1 MATTTSTNPASATNM
16 TPTSAEEIA
25 ALFNLVGSS
34 SGPAIQTQQPL
45 QQQQQL
51 SSQQLPAAAEIV
63 LTSSE
68 LSDPMALQQKLS
80 AVLAQLRNSSSLT
93 GAIDGSDDSANLG
106 QKIIIRT
113 QPQQSSTPSCPV
125 LSVVKPEPEFQL
137 QQQQQHRRVSVV
149 TMPTASVVVDNNAPI
164 VTSIQ
169 CPSNAAIA
177 TTTQQVLLLNNKPIM
192 ATCGPAAATATAAAP
207 GIAATSGNVLL
218 IPIDSAAA
226 NFQLQTQQ
234 QQQQQPILIPQLQP
248 QSVQQQPQFKKLV
261 SVRPKI
267 EQTTFS
273 SAPSTPSQPDGAGGV
288 AGHAGS
294 SSSAG
299 SGITI
304 GGSGCVNGSPW
315 QQYIKQ
321 FTNMGPCPVCGDKIS
336 GYHYGIFSCESCKGF
351 FKRTVQNRKTY
362 VCHRGSQSACE
373 MSLLSRKKCPA
384 CRMRKCLEK
393 GMKVEA
399 IRGDRTRGG
408 RSLYTGMRLQQNSVV
423 AAPAAPTSV
432 AASATVAVA
441 SSSGAA
447 QLSQTSSS
455 SNSTESSTLASSQ
468 QQQQQQQQTDPSS
481 DSSAS
486 SLPTCIIEAVNSERM
501 VMHEE
506 DSLDLAESAADE
518 TAVYRALLLLA
529 ERRLYRLVRWSR
541 HLPAFNTVSTE
552 DQIALLQNCW
562 VELLCFDCCW
572 RSLQTPSEIR
582 LTANKCINLEAARE
596 LGAHGIVGEILALTG
611 DLCRIGLSLTEYACL
626 KVIVLM
632 QPDAQGLSC
641 PEKVRACLDEMC
653 QSLMAHT
660 VTACP
665 NEPNKF
671 AELFLKVADLK
682 RTATAA
688 WAMLAGKD
696 LSPYLET
703 NSLLMELFKSSRL
716 RSG

>member
-1 MATTTSTNPASATNM
+1 
-16 TPTSAEEIA
+16 
-25 ALFNLVGSS
+25 
-34 SGPAIQTQQPL
+34 
-45 QQQQQL
+45 
-51 SSQQLPAAAEIV
+51 
-63 LTSSE
+63 
-68 LSDPMALQQKLS
+68 
-80 AVLAQLRNSSSLT
+80 
-93 GAIDGSDDSANLG
+93 
-106 QKIIIRT
+106 
-113 QPQQSSTPSCPV
+113 
-125 LSVVKPEPEFQL
+125 
-137 QQQQQHRRVSVV
+137 
-149 TMPTASVVVDNNAPI
+149 
-164 VTSIQ
+164 
-169 CPSNAAIA
+169 
-177 TTTQQVLLLNNKPIM
+177 
-192 ATCGPAAATATAAAP
+192 
-207 GIAATSGNVLL
+207 
-218 IPIDSAAA
+218 
-226 NFQLQTQQ
+226 
-234 QQQQQPILIPQLQP
+234 
-248 QSVQQQPQFKKLV
+248 
-261 SVRPKI
+261 
-267 EQTTFS
+267 TTFS

-393 GMKVEA
+393 GMK
-399 IRGDRTRGG
+399 
-408 RSLYTGMRLQQNSVV
+408 
-423 AAPAAPTSV
+423 
-432 AASATVAVA
+432 
-441 SSSGAA
+441 
-447 QLSQTSSS
+447 
-455 SNSTESSTLASSQ
+455 